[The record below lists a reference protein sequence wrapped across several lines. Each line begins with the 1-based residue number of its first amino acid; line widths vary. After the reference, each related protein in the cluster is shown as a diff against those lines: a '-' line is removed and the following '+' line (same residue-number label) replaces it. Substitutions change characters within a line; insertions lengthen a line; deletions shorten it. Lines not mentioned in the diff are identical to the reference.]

1 MAMLCIAMFFLST
14 VWVELF
20 GSDESIAMIKS
31 LIVMPGLFIL
41 IPCIAITG
49 GAGFLLAAN
58 RTSAL
63 IAGKKKRIPF
73 IAANGILIL
82 MPATIFLNHAAASAD
97 FDATFYIVQ
106 GIELVAGAMN
116 LFLMGL
122 NVRDGLKM
130 SGKLRSR

>member
-97 FDATFYIVQ
+97 FDATF
-106 GIELVAGAMN
+106 
-116 LFLMGL
+116 
-122 NVRDGLKM
+122 
-130 SGKLRSR
+130 